1 MTSTHHSR
9 TAAPGR
15 PGAAELPATGNLTK
29 GPTKTAAAST
39 PATSEPATQTAA
51 AATVV
56 VLWQQVPQEH
66 DYPAA
71 GTYLSMLA
79 GPKMVRRLVKA
90 LRKAPVTH
98 FKAKD
103 ILRAAGL
110 ALLPLENVH
119 VAADLAAVKAG
130 QPLSPCLMIGGDL
143 AANVKAQIADGY
155 HRVCA
160 SYYTDENT
168 DIPVKIVK
176 L

>member
-1 MTSTHHSR
+1 MSSTPHTT
-9 TAAPGR
+9 TATGPRRRRVSAP
-15 PGAAELPATGNLTK
+15 AAEPAVAPAAGDPPAASLPAAS
-29 GPTKTAAAST
+29 PPASPAAR
-39 PATSEPATQTAA
+39 
-51 AATVV
+51 VV

-71 GTYLSMLA
+71 GSYLSMLA
-79 GPKMVRRLVKA
+79 GPKTVRRLLKA
-90 LRKAPVTH
+90 LQRAPVTH

-103 ILRAAGL
+103 ILRASGL
-110 ALLPLENVH
+110 PLLPPDNVH

-130 QPLSPCLMIGGDL
+130 QPLSPCLMIRGTLTRDV
-143 AANVKAQIADGY
+143 AAQIADGY

-168 DIPVKIVK
+168 DIPVKIAK

>member
-1 MTSTHHSR
+1 M
-9 TAAPGR
+9 
-15 PGAAELPATGNLTK
+15 
-29 GPTKTAAAST
+29 
-39 PATSEPATQTAA
+39 
-51 AATVV
+51 VV

-71 GTYLSMLA
+71 GSYLSMLA
-79 GPKMVRRLVKA
+79 GRKTVRRLVKA

-98 FKAKD
+98 LKAKD

-110 ALLPLENVH
+110 PLLPLDNVH

-130 QPLSPCLMIGGDL
+130 QPLSPCLMIRGDL
-143 AANVKAQIADGY
+143 GADVAAQIGDGY

>member
-1 MTSTHHSR
+1 MPPSTGPASADPAGR
-9 TAAPGR
+9 TVTRAPAA
-15 PGAAELPATGNLTK
+15 
-29 GPTKTAAAST
+29 
-39 PATSEPATQTAA
+39 SEPAAGA
-51 AATVV
+51 PVV

-71 GTYLSMLA
+71 ESYLSMLA
-79 GPKMVRRLVKA
+79 GRKTVRRLINA

-98 FKAKD
+98 LKAKD
-103 ILRAAGL
+103 ILRAARLG
-110 ALLPLENVH
+110 LLPLDNDH

-130 QPLSPCLMIGGDL
+130 QPLSPCLMIRGDL
-143 AANVKAQIADGY
+143 TADVPAQIADGY

-160 SYYTDENT
+160 SYYTYEDT

>member
-1 MTSTHHSR
+1 MGMSSGYRAQMKPSRTSTSGPAGRTPPAGR
-9 TAAPGR
+9 TATGEPTAP
-15 PGAAELPATGNLTK
+15 A
-29 GPTKTAAAST
+29 
-39 PATSEPATQTAA
+39 
-51 AATVV
+51 
-56 VLWQQVPQEH
+56 VLWRDLPQGH

-71 GTYLSMLA
+71 ASYLSMLA
-79 GPKMVRRLVKA
+79 GPKTVRRLVKA
-90 LRKAPVTH
+90 LQQAPVTQ

-110 ALLPLENVH
+110 PLLPRDNAH
-119 VAADLAAVKAG
+119 VVADLAAVKAG
-130 QPLSPCLMIGGDL
+130 QPLSPCLMIRGHL
-143 AANVKAQIADGY
+143 VAAVKAQIADGY